1 MIRRPPRSTLF
12 PYTTLFRSGRAV
24 AGRHLAAAPRGPP
37 RLNGGFSDGYKP
49 PPQAVAAGYP
59 PPPLRGRRSGQKG
72 GSPRGPPPFPRPP
85 PPVKGFFSLDSSTKT
100 TSPANPDPGP
110 EIAPSPV
117 AGTGA
122 N

>member
-49 PPQAVAAGYP
+49 PPQAVSAGYP
-59 PPPLRGRRSGQKG
+59 PPPLRRPASGPMG
-72 GSPRGPPPFPRPP
+72 GLARGPPPLPPPP
-85 PPVKGFFSLDSSTKT
+85 PPVKEILPLPPSTKT
-100 TSPANPDPGP
+100 STPPNP
-110 EIAPSPV
+110 
-117 AGTGA
+117 
-122 N
+122 

>member
-49 PPQAVAAGYP
+49 PPQAVAPGNP
-59 PPPLRGRRSGQKG
+59 PPALGGRASAPRRPR
-72 GSPRGPPPFPRPP
+72 PRGPPPLPRPP
-85 PPVKGFFSLDSSTKT
+85 PPLKIRKSTT
-100 TSPANPDPGP
+100 PNPPP
-110 EIAPSPV
+110 P
-117 AGTGA
+117 
-122 N
+122 